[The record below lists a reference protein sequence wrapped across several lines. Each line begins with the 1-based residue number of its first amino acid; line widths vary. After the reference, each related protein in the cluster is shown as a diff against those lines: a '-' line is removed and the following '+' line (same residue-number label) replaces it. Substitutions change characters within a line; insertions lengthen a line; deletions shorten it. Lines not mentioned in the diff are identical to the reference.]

1 MRCGKCDFENPA
13 GMKFCGECGAELT
26 LTCPDC
32 SASNPPHFKFCG
44 ACGHSLTSPEHG
56 PTPKDLSFDEKL
68 AKIQKYL
75 PGGLTEKILSQR
87 DRIEGE
93 RRHVTI
99 MFIDM
104 KGFTPLSEKLGP
116 EETFSLMDQVFEQN
130 LKKAEGMFRY
140 MGMDYW
146 LGKAQETLARL

>member
-1 MRCGKCDFENPA
+1 
-13 GMKFCGECGAELT
+13 
-26 LTCPDC
+26 
-32 SASNPPHFKFCG
+32 
-44 ACGHSLTSPEHG
+44 
-56 PTPKDLSFDEKL
+56 
-68 AKIQKYL
+68 
-75 PGGLTEKILSQR
+75 
-87 DRIEGE
+87 
-93 RRHVTI
+93 

-104 KGFTPLSEKLGP
+104 KGFTPLTEKLGP